1 MGATHPYTSCGV
13 WSHKQK
19 SAHIPSGQP
28 SALSQSEVLH
38 KTPSRPRNGTRT
50 ASQGLWKTQ
59 NRNQNTTWERCRKC
73 LKCQPCAAAECPPSK
88 LRCRLSP
95 QGPAACPRRSSEPT
109 EPTCVPEL
117 PSSLPSR
124 TGSPPFQPRPSAPQ
138 PACFRGGYSKRQG
151 RLLAQSHMP
160 LSSVWATCPCPVLS
174 CIFWGPPQRP
184 PKGPLLPT
192 PRGVFHVQVKILDQF
207 MALVW
212 GEDRPRRL
220 RRWFRVLSTA
230 PGSDLS
236 PLPTSLFCPV

>member
-1 MGATHPYTSCGV
+1 MPALCCCRVSPIQAEMPAQPTGARGVSPAQLGTHR
-13 WSHKQK
+13 
-19 SAHIPSGQP
+19 AH
-28 SALSQSEVLH
+28 VC
-38 KTPSRPRNGTRT
+38 SR
-50 ASQGLWKTQ
+50 
-59 NRNQNTTWERCRKC
+59 
-73 LKCQPCAAAECPPSK
+73 AAF
-88 LRCRLSP
+88 L
-95 QGPAACPRRSSEPT
+95 SSESRRESPIPT
-109 EPTCVPEL
+109 PPLCSPTRL
-117 PSSLPSR
+117 LQ
-124 TGSPPFQPRPSAPQ
+124 GWLFKKA
-138 PACFRGGYSKRQG
+138 G